1 MMQKNCRE
9 EGTRRSRKVR
19 EKDRDFGCRDVKS
32 ATSRLDMPVKKNL
45 SFLSI
50 FSC

>member
-1 MMQKNCRE
+1 MQKNCRE

-32 ATSRLDMPVKKNL
+32 ATSRLDIIVNKDL
-45 SFLSI
+45 SFWSI
-50 FSC
+50 FNC

>member
-32 ATSRLDMPVKKNL
+32 ATSRLDMTVNKEM
-45 SFLSI
+45 SHFSI
-50 FSC
+50 FNC